1 MEALVLKRVFSV
13 DEFHRMTEAGVFA
26 EGDRLELLDGEIV
39 RMTPIGSRHAGCV
52 DRLSDLFWERCRAVA
67 IVRVQN
73 PVLLSQQT
81 ELYPDIALLKRRP
94 DFYSESLPQPGDVL
108 LVVEVADTTGDYDR
122 RIKVPR
128 YARAGIPEVWIVDLR
143 DRAIDVYRQA
153 EGEEYREQRR
163 VGPGESL
170 VIPGVADR
178 RIAVDEVFA

>member
-1 MEALVLKRVFSV
+1 MEALVLKRAFS
-13 DEFHRMTEAGVFA
+13 
-26 EGDRLELLDGEIV
+26 
-39 RMTPIGSRHAGCV
+39 
-52 DRLSDLFWERCRAVA
+52 
-67 IVRVQN
+67 
-73 PVLLSQQT
+73 
-81 ELYPDIALLKRRP
+81 
-94 DFYSESLPQPGDVL
+94 DVL

-128 YARAGIPEVWIVDLR
+128 YARAGIPEVWIVGLQ

-170 VIPGVADR
+170 VIAGVADR